1 MNKQEFISA
10 LRAKLSGLPQK
21 DIEDRLNFYS
31 EMIDDRIED
40 GLTEEAAISEIGSVE
55 EIAAQIIEEIPLA
68 KIVKEQVKP
77 KRKLKAW
84 EIVLLAVGSPL
95 WVPLLLAA
103 FVVILA
109 LYIVLWSLILS
120 LWAVFG
126 ALAAFGGGG
135 TILGVGY
142 LLVGHALSGCFLISA
157 SLLSAG
163 VSIFLFFGCM
173 AATKGALLLT
183 KKIVLKVKNSFVGK
197 ENHHV

>member
-31 EMIDDRIED
+31 EIIDDRIED

-55 EIAAQIIEEIPLA
+55 EIAAQIIEEIPLL

-77 KRKLKAW
+77 KRKRRAW

-95 WVPLLLAA
+95 WVSLLLAA

-109 LYIVLWSLILS
+109 LYIVLWSVILT

-126 ALAAFGGGG
+126 ALAACGGGG
-135 TILGVGY
+135 ILLGVGH
-142 LLVGHALSGCFLISA
+142 LLIGHASSGCFLVSA

-173 AATKGALLLT
+173 AATKGTLFLT
-183 KKIVLKVKNSFVGK
+183 KKIVLKIKSSFVGK